1 MSVAGDMRRLTLRVS
16 PTALG
21 SLPIGTKASASRGGE
36 LARGAAALGG
46 ALARI
51 GVDERP
57 PLCWLDELETT
68 TALCV
73 WYVNVGCIIVTAAD
87 LPLDTGAIELDTGM
101 SAG

>member
-1 MSVAGDMRRLTLRVS
+1 MRRRTLRVS
-16 PTALG
+16 PMALG

-57 PLCWLDELETT
+57 PLCALDELDTT

-73 WYVNVGCIIVTAAD
+73 WYVNVGCIIVTVAG
-87 LPLDTGAIELDTGM
+87 LPLGTGARELDTGM
-101 SAG
+101 SSG

>member
-1 MSVAGDMRRLTLRVS
+1 MRRRTLRVS
-16 PTALG
+16 PMALG

-68 TALCV
+68 TSLCV
-73 WYVNVGCIIVTAAD
+73 CRIIVGCIIVTAAD

>member
-21 SLPIGTKASASRGGE
+21 SLPIGTKASASHGGE
-36 LARGAAALGG
+36 LGRGTAALGG

-57 PLCWLDELETT
+57 PLCWLDELETIT
-68 TALCV
+68 WFCV
-73 WYVNVGCIIVTAAD
+73 WYVNVGCIMVTAVR
-87 LPLDTGAIELDTGM
+87 PLDTGATELDTGM